1 MDESKPKSHEPSPA
15 DSESNDLPR
24 VLAIDYYQR
33 VFALIHQEFAH
44 AHQDFKA
51 PHPIRNRFWQLV
63 PPGTYTPHE
72 GRVFL
77 DTYLGSVE
85 TELAKLI
92 GPHSLAY
99 FLHLYR
105 RLAPGPVGYDDQ
117 PATIGLT
124 RAVLEAAIQKH
135 ANLRF
140 CNKIAFS
147 ASVPIESVLGGILMS
162 PQFEMERRILSES
175 SQLVLT
181 DFTSPDL
188 ADFYD
193 VERLAYEIWRTAAAL
208 RITGK
213 GAALI
218 VDSPPDWFTDDRSHE
233 LNSLVVSFDKR
244 NENESWS
251 LSHSGVIFEEP
262 WQSPAEGVV
271 LLPVYN
277 LLGATSEDFRTL
289 TRLFGGVLEHEMK
302 FNFVWLPLNLR
313 EYRIAHLPLASA
325 FDQKHRVPFDA
336 VLAVVAALLSRVS
349 YSWNETGIMSFLKYW
364 QRAYDG
370 PHQRDSLRDQLLT
383 FMPTACETLAIKE
396 SDLDLTQIDA
406 AISFWELD
414 TSNRSAIDLSY
425 PGPHHVFLP
434 MSEGQ
439 VFVDYAW
446 ILRRLHDLFLGVW
459 IPDQNFKGDALER
472 VVRGG
477 KSLLPSRQCRANG
490 GETRQIDFATARGKH
505 LIIAECK
512 AVGMSIAFDRGEP
525 EAIQYRTENVVE
537 RALTGVDDKARWL
550 ASHPVGSNYDIRGYE
565 DILPVAVSPFVEF
578 IPSLDTR
585 YWISKDLPRVL
596 TPRELGSLLG
606 DEITIA
612 SAMNRVL
619 IR

>member
-1 MDESKPKSHEPSPA
+1 MDEHSTFTR
-15 DSESNDLPR
+15 L
-24 VLAIDYYQR
+24 VGLDYYHR
-33 VFALIHQEFAH
+33 AFALIHKEFAD

-51 PHPIRNRFWQLV
+51 PHPMRSRFWQLV

-72 GRVFL
+72 GRVL
-77 DTYLGSVE
+77 LNTYLVSVE
-85 TELAKLI
+85 TELARII

-105 RLAPGPVGYDDQ
+105 RLAPGPVGYDEQ

-124 RAVLEAAIQKH
+124 RAILEAATQKY
-135 ANLRF
+135 ASLRF
-140 CNKIAFS
+140 CNKIACS

-175 SQLVLT
+175 IQLVLT

-188 ADFYD
+188 ADFYN

-213 GAALI
+213 GAGLI
-218 VDSPPDWFTDDRSHE
+218 VNGPPECFFDDRSPE
-233 LNSLVVSFDKR
+233 LNSLVTSYDKR
-244 NENESWS
+244 SETESWS
-251 LSHSGVIFEEP
+251 GSHTGVILEDP
-262 WQSPAEGVV
+262 WQSHMEGIIF
-271 LLPVYN
+271 LPVYN
-277 LLGATSEDFRTL
+277 LFGVTAGDLRALTERFGA
-289 TRLFGGVLEHEMK
+289 RLNPEMK
-302 FNFVWLPLNLR
+302 FNFVWIPLNLR
-313 EYRIAHLPLASA
+313 EYRIAHLPLGNA
-325 FDQKHRVPFDA
+325 FEQKYHVPLDA
-336 VLAVVAALLSRVS
+336 VLAVVAAMESRVF
-349 YSWNETGIMSFLKYW
+349 YSWNETGVFSFLKYW

-370 PHQRDSLRDQLLT
+370 PHERDSIRDQLLA
-383 FMPTACETLAIKE
+383 FMPSACETLAIKE
-396 SDLDLTQIDA
+396 SELDSTHVDA
-406 AISFWELD
+406 AISFWGLD
-414 TSNRSAIDLSY
+414 TSNRSAIDLAY

-434 MSEGQ
+434 IHEDQ

-477 KSLLPSRQCRANG
+477 KSLLPIKPCKANS
-490 GETRQIDFATARGKH
+490 GETRQIDFATALGKH

-537 RALTGVDDKARWL
+537 RALREVDDKARWL
-550 ASHPVGSNYDIRGYE
+550 AAHPVGSNYDIRGYE
-565 DILPVAVSPFVEF
+565 DILPVAISPFVEF

-596 TPRELGSLLG
+596 TPRELQSLLADTATVG
-606 DEITIA
+606 
-612 SAMNRVL
+612 SAMNIVPLR
-619 IR
+619 

>member
-1 MDESKPKSHEPSPA
+1 MPIKTSKLPILYETASGNSFPPGHTHHTKVESSSTPTSAASRRNSPSSLA
-15 DSESNDLPR
+15 RTRLPTFCTYIG
-24 VLAIDYYQR
+24 AW
-33 VFALIHQEFAH
+33 
-44 AHQDFKA
+44 
-51 PHPIRNRFWQLV
+51 PLV
-63 PPGTYTPHE
+63 PYNE
-72 GRVFL
+72 
-77 DTYLGSVE
+77 
-85 TELAKLI
+85 
-92 GPHSLAY
+92 
-99 FLHLYR
+99 
-105 RLAPGPVGYDDQ
+105 Q

-124 RAVLEAAIQKH
+124 RAILEAAIQKH

-188 ADFYD
+188 ADFYN
-193 VERLAYEIWRTAAAL
+193 VERLAYEIWRTAAAM

-213 GAALI
+213 GTSLI
-218 VDSPPDWFTDDRSHE
+218 VGSRPECFVDDRSSE
-233 LNSLVVSFDKR
+233 LNSLVVSYDKR
-244 NENESWS
+244 NERESWS
-251 LSHSGVIFEEP
+251 LSHTGVIFEDP
-262 WQSPAEGVV
+262 WQSHMEGIIF
-271 LLPVYN
+271 LPVYN
-277 LLGATSEDFRTL
+277 LFGVTAGDLRALTERFGA
-289 TRLFGGVLEHEMK
+289 RLNPQMK
-302 FNFVWLPLNLR
+302 FNFVWIPLNLR
-313 EYRIAHLPLASA
+313 EYRVAHLPLGNA
-325 FDQKHRVPFDA
+325 FEHKYHVPLDA
-336 VLAVVAALLSRVS
+336 VLAVIAALESRVF
-349 YSWNETGIMSFLKYW
+349 YSWNETGIFSFLKYW

-370 PHQRDSLRDQLLT
+370 PHERDSIRDQLLA
-383 FMPTACETLAIKE
+383 FMPSACETLAIKE
-396 SDLDLTQIDA
+396 SELDSAQVDA
-406 AISFWELD
+406 AIRFWGLS

-434 MSEGQ
+434 IHEDQ

-477 KSLLPSRQCRANG
+477 KSLLPIKPCTANS
-490 GETRQIDFATARGKH
+490 GETRQIDFATALGKH

-537 RALTGVDDKARWL
+537 RALREVDDKARWL
-550 ASHPVGSNYDIRGYE
+550 AAHPVGSNYDISVYE
-565 DILPVAVSPFVEF
+565 NILPVAVSPFVEF

-596 TPRELGSLLG
+596 TPSEFQSLLA
-606 DEITIA
+606 DIATID
-612 SAMNRVL
+612 SAMNRVPL
-619 IR
+619 R